1 MLLMENDY
9 NDLQEEVNDKSK
21 LLGKLRKRYK
31 AALAEIQDLEGEHY
45 NEKADL
51 LETIRTME
59 VDLGFYKSIVDMM
72 MNENN
77 LYKIKSKSS
86 YNDEKGEWE
95 VPPFIMKGQQMNL
108 PKLGLQ
114 KAMRFVEEEKNSQM
128 VEFKNNDEYSEDNF
142 QETAHHSQLKIRK
155 KKKNKKVNR
164 NKSQAPPKN
173 QSYNDR
179 FETENVDD
187 TLNEDRDDQYDQF
200 RDPNGLNGINEYGGR
215 YGDNNGFGDVHGS
228 TEAKLKKNPFRNA
241 QPKINDYNGY
251 GKNINSEPKLPP
263 SLKWALDDE
272 SRIDEDNLYLHR
284 NQKANVHLAPLGSK
298 MSSGVG
304 KLSGNHITGSTM
316 ATSNTIYGSPDSSII
331 DKIPSVKKLSS
342 QKTRRLQPLRR

>member
-1 MLLMENDY
+1 MLLMERDY

-59 VDLGFYKSIVDMM
+59 VDLGFYKAIVEML

-86 YNDEKGEWE
+86 YNDEKSEWE
-95 VPPFIMKGQQMNL
+95 VPPFIMKGQTMNL
-108 PKLGLQ
+108 PKLGFQ
-114 KAMRFVEEEKNSQM
+114 KAMRFVEEEKNGQM
-128 VEFKNNDEYSEDNF
+128 VEFKNNDNYSDENMR
-142 QETAHHSQLKIRK
+142 ENNHGSQLKIRK
-155 KKKNKKVNR
+155 KKKSKPKNR
-164 NKSQAPPKN
+164 GKSLAPPKTDD
-173 QSYNDR
+173 YDEP
-179 FETENVDD
+179 FESNEVDD
-187 TLNEDRDDQYDQF
+187 TLNEDRDFGYDQF
-200 RDPNGLNGINEYGGR
+200 RNPNGLHEYKDRYTEGNELS
-215 YGDNNGFGDVHGS
+215 NVHDTS
-228 TEAKLKKNPFRNA
+228 DYRLKKDPFRSQ
-241 QPKINDYNGY
+241 QPKMNDYNGY
-251 GKNINSEPKLPP
+251 GKNNHSEPKLPP
-263 SLKWALDDE
+263 SLKWALDDGSKIE
-272 SRIDEDNLYLHR
+272 EDNTYYHR

-298 MSSGVG
+298 MNSAVG
-304 KLSGNHITGSTM
+304 KLNGNHITGSTM
-316 ATSNTIYGSPDSSII
+316 ATSNTIYGSPDSSVI

>member
-1 MLLMENDY
+1 MLLMERDY

-21 LLGKLRKRYK
+21 LLSKLRKRYK
-31 AALAEIQDLEGEHY
+31 GALAEIQDLEGEHY

-128 VEFKNNDEYSEDNF
+128 VEFKYNDDYSDDNF
-142 QETAHHSQLKIRK
+142 QDQAHHSQLKIRK
-155 KKKNKKVNR
+155 KKKNKKINR
-164 NKSQAPPKN
+164 NKSQAPPQN

-179 FETENVDD
+179 FDTENVDD
-187 TLNEDRDDQYDQF
+187 TLNEDREDNYDQF
-200 RDPNGLNGINEYGGR
+200 RDPNGLHEYGGR
-215 YGDNNGFGDVHGS
+215 YGDNNGFGNGLENS
-228 TEAKLKKNPFRNA
+228 EPRLKKNPFGSKA
-241 QPKINDYNGY
+241 GKISDYNGY
-251 GKNINSEPKLPP
+251 GKNMNSEPKLPP
-263 SLKWALDDE
+263 SLKWALDDD

-298 MSSGVG
+298 LSSGVG
-304 KLSGNHITGSTM
+304 KLNNNHITGSSL
-316 ATSNTIYGSPDSSII
+316 ATSNTIYGSPDSSIM